1 MAKKTPTMV
10 DVAELADTTVAT
22 VSRVI
27 NNVGYVSDGLRE
39 KVEAAIDK
47 VGYVPNANA
56 RALKTNRSQTIGVV
70 VGDLMNPYSIEL
82 ANTVTSEVASHGYT
96 TFIGTATDD
105 TTSELLVVDA
115 FHRQRVGGLVVATLP
130 TERSDNALKRL
141 AKHGMPIVTVGR
153 QLKHEMID
161 SISADFRRGGR
172 LATQHLIELGH
183 KRIAFVGAELEE
195 AARVTRLQ
203 GYLDALT
210 EAGIPIRPEYVVGNH
225 SAAGSPRYSTHS
237 TGHQSAH
244 ELLKLSSRPTA
255 IFTRND
261 HTAFGVLQALT
272 EAGVSVPGDISVV
285 GFDNIPLTRR
295 VIPALTTVSQPTE
308 NQGQLASEFLLGRI
322 EQPDQEVQSRN
333 LILECTLIARGST
346 APPRGKK
353 RPRAA
358 SSTTKKTTKK
368 ASSRAK

>member
-1 MAKKTPTMV
+1 MV
-10 DVAELADTTVAT
+10 DVAKRAKTTVAT

-39 KVEAAIDK
+39 KVEAAIEE

-105 TTSELLVVDA
+105 IASELQVIDA
-115 FHRQRVGGLVVATLP
+115 FHRQRVGGLVVATLR

-153 QLKHEMID
+153 QIDHDMID
-161 SISADFRRGGR
+161 SISADFRRGG
-172 LATQHLIELGH
+172 LMATKHLIELGH

-195 AARVTRLQ
+195 SARVSRLQ
-203 GYLDALT
+203 GYLEALSDA
-210 EAGIPIRPEYVVGNH
+210 EIPVRPEYIVGNRM
-225 SAAGSPRYSTHS
+225 ATGSPRYATHS

-255 IFTRND
+255 IFARND

-272 EAGVSVPGDISVV
+272 EAGVSVPDEISVV

-322 EQPDQEVQSRN
+322 EQPEQDVQSRN
-333 LILECTLIARGST
+333 LVLECTLIARGST

-353 RPRAA
+353 RVRTA
-358 SSTTKKTTKK
+358 TKKTTKK
-368 ASSRAK
+368 TTRSK